1 MNKFDATRK
10 RQHRITIRLD
20 EKEYHNL
27 CVWSTAAK
35 MSMNEYIRQLINGF
49 QPVEFPPVEYEQVID
64 ELEHIG
70 INMNQLATK
79 AHSLGFIDEPEYRR
93 NANRV
98 WRIVAELSA
107 QLARGGIK
115 IGGNKNM
122 VCKKP
127 PKATD

>member
-20 EKEYHNL
+20 EKEYQNW
-27 CVWSTAAK
+27 CGWSTAAK

-49 QPVEFPPVEYEQVID
+49 QPVEFPPVEYEQIID

-70 INMNQLATK
+70 INMNQLAAK
-79 AHSLGFIDEPEYRR
+79 AHTLGFVDEPEYRQ

-98 WRIVAELSA
+98 WKIVAQLSR

-115 IGGNKNM
+115 IGDNKNM
-122 VCKKP
+122 ERKKSP
-127 PKATD
+127 

>member
-1 MNKFDATRK
+1 
-10 RQHRITIRLD
+10 
-20 EKEYHNL
+20 
-27 CVWSTAAK
+27 

-70 INMNQLATK
+70 INMNQLAAK
-79 AHSLGFIDEPEYRR
+79 AHTLGFVDELEYRQ

-98 WRIVAELSA
+98 WKIVAQLSR

-115 IGGNKNM
+115 IGDNKNM
-122 VCKKP
+122 ERKKP
-127 PKATD
+127 P